1 MLRVKAVEVGEGG
14 RDGWMEGGVDGGRA
28 GDLMELAAPADPQ
41 NSGRGGKSREALMN
55 PRLSAGAMRDAG
67 SSTRM

>member
-1 MLRVKAVEVGEGG
+1 
-14 RDGWMEGGVDGGRA
+14 MEGGVDGGRA
-28 GDLMELAAPADPQ
+28 GDLMELAAPADLQ
-41 NSGRGGKSREALMN
+41 NSGRGGKRREALMN